1 MNARGLV
8 AHQAAPLSCL
18 NFQKIGSNFITY
30 QLSEGVCRSSTPS
43 APVLMPEISE
53 PETPQPPAHS
63 LPGTGIHA
71 DTLCFFVY

>member
-30 QLSEGVCRSSTPS
+30 HLSEGVCRSRTPS
-43 APVLMPEISE
+43 AP
-53 PETPQPPAHS
+53 
-63 LPGTGIHA
+63 GTHA
-71 DTLCFFVY
+71 RNK